1 MVIKSDSRFLP
12 SNYNSKLAQCVKRT
26 RNIKSEVNTHII
38 CSVWNIY
45 YWVLF
50 IKTIKRISENLRCSR
65 ALFETISVLV
75 DFGVNDVFKVKL
87 KNEIFFKTIDA
98 SICNILEKAKWLSS
112 FFSSMSLTRWIIY
125 IVLYIFKHVRSKLD
139 PTTKNCCIFISIL
152 LFKNNQKIN

>member
-1 MVIKSDSRFLP
+1 MAIKSDSRFLP

-50 IKTIKRISENLRCSR
+50 IKKIKRISENLSFSR

-87 KNEIFFKTIDA
+87 RMKFFFKTIDA
-98 SICNILEKAKWLSS
+98 SICNILEIAKWLSS
-112 FFSSMSLTRWIIY
+112 FFFINVTDKMNN
-125 IVLYIFKHVRSKLD
+125 LYRTLYF
-139 PTTKNCCIFISIL
+139 
-152 LFKNNQKIN
+152 

>member
-1 MVIKSDSRFLP
+1 MAIKSDSRFLP

-50 IKTIKRISENLRCSR
+50 IKTIKRISKNLSFSR

-75 DFGVNDVFKVKL
+75 DFGVKDVFKVKL
-87 KNEIFFKTIDA
+87 SMKTFKTIDA
-98 SICNILEKAKWLSS
+98 SICNILEIAKWLSS
-112 FFSSMSLTRWIIY
+112 YFSSMSLTRWIIY
-125 IVLYIFKHVRSKLD
+125 TVLYIFKHTRNKLD
-139 PTTKNCCIFISIL
+139 PPTKNSCI
-152 LFKNNQKIN
+152 LFLFYFFK